1 MTASAFFA
9 IVKLLQQQQQQL
21 SFDFHHFSSSLCS
34 YVAVTASFYLKL
46 LGLSILEFFVE

>member
-9 IVKLLQQQQQQL
+9 IVKLLQQQQQL

-34 YVAVTASFYLKL
+34 YVAVTASFYLKWF
-46 LGLSILEFFVE
+46 GLSILEFFVE